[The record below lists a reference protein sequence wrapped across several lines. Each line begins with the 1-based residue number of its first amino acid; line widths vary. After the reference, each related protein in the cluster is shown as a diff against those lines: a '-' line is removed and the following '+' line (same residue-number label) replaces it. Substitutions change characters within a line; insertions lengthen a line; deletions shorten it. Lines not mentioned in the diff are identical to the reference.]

1 MYHLKREFDEKILL
15 LNSDIFYAFGYF
27 LFYFIFQ
34 KLLDVTYTILYVF
47 YFKSPLFSITV

>member
-1 MYHLKREFDEKILL
+1 MCHLKHEFDEKILL
-15 LNSDIFYAFGYF
+15 LNSDIFYAFWYF

-47 YFKSPLFSITV
+47 YFKSPLSSITV